1 MNDVDIE
8 RMEEKGDVEGL
19 IEVLKSGDLHA
30 QGSAAIAL
38 GKMGDA
44 RAIEPLVQALK
55 DRFGAL
61 RTFSATALEKLGW
74 EPRNDAEKVHYFI
87 AKGWYGKLEEVGPA
101 AVEALIHHLKDL
113 NQVVRRD
120 AASALA
126 KLKDERAIKPF
137 IELLGFKSYPRAR
150 SWACHGLTLMGKPAL
165 GPLRQAL
172 KAAEREWEEK
182 GDLDTYDKLTH
193 IKNII
198 ELIEQNKHYL

>member
-1 MNDVDIE
+1 MSDVDVK

-19 IEVLKSGDLHA
+19 MEVLKSGDSTA
-30 QGSAAIAL
+30 QNSAAIAL

-55 DRFGAL
+55 DRFGSL
-61 RTFSATALEKLGW
+61 RTFSAISLEKLGW

-87 AKGWYGKLEEVGPA
+87 AKGWYGRLEEVGPT

-120 AASALA
+120 AAHVLA
-126 KLKDERAIKPF
+126 KLRDERSIEPF

-172 KAAEREWEEK
+172 KATEREWMKK
-182 GDLDTYDKLTH
+182 GDLDIYDKLTH

-198 ELIEQNKHYL
+198 ELIEQNKYYL